1 MSGGALSTIRPQRI
15 PQDEAPMPNRI
26 TDALDFQAQALTL
39 RSERQRLIASNI
51 ANADTPGYV
60 AREMDFAQALRE
72 ATGSTQPA
80 AGLVATR
87 PGHLGGGGQV
97 PGLTVSSLKYA
108 APSQTN
114 LDRNTVDMDRERAS
128 FADNTVKYE
137 ATLRFIS
144 AQVKTTLSAITGQ

>member
-1 MSGGALSTIRPQRI
+1 ML
-15 PQDEAPMPNRI
+15 NRL
-26 TDALDFQAQALTL
+26 TDALDFQAQALSL

-60 AREMDFAQALRE
+60 ARDMNFAQALRE
-72 ATGSTQPA
+72 ATGGGQPA
-80 AGLVATR
+80 QTMAASQ
-87 PGHLGGGGQV
+87 PGHIATGAGWNGSASTL
-97 PGLTVSSLKYA
+97 LYA

-128 FADNTVKYE
+128 FADNSVKYE

-144 AQVKTTLSAITGQ
+144 ANVRMTLSAITGQ